1 MVHDKYG
8 VEVTPERWLAADFA
22 IKSFIRK
29 YPLHWMQFRKDIE
42 ANKSEYQLAKEGD
55 LKKSGFRNTL
65 SFPVAYRRLSEAEKL
80 ENPQGTEI
88 ELLESLKHTL
98 EDILP
103 GFTAPDEN
111 VEKAAGGKQ
120 IVKNKLYREFIRR
133 YSSLFQPGEKF

>member
-1 MVHDKYG
+1 MVTDKHG
-8 VEVTPERWLAADFA
+8 VEVTPERWLLADFA

-42 ANKSEYQLAKEGD
+42 ANKTEYQLAREGD

-65 SFPVAYRRLSEAEKL
+65 SFPVACRRL
-80 ENPQGTEI
+80 TEI
-88 ELLESLKHTL
+88 ERQENPEGSEIETLESL
-98 EDILP
+98 EEILP

-133 YSSLFQPGEKF
+133 YASIFQPGERF